1 MDKELFDLTKSLVEK
16 TMLDTEKTPTESVDD
31 FFDAFNEQTD
41 LSTVVYTFFHSDL
54 EIDSLADT
62 LLDLGK
68 RYEIKKYAVVNVD
81 ELDLTVVAVKVELV
95 FECMK

>member
-16 TMLDTEKTPTESVDD
+16 TMLDTEKTPTESVED

-54 EIDSLADT
+54 EIDNLADT

-68 RYEIKKYAVVNVD
+68 RYEIKKYAVINVD

-95 FECMK
+95 PEFMK

>member
-1 MDKELFDLTKSLVEK
+1 MDKELFNLTKSLVEK
-16 TMLDTEKTPTESVDD
+16 TMLDTDKTPTESVED
-31 FFDAFNEQTD
+31 FFDAFNAQTD

-54 EIDSLADT
+54 EVDTLADT

-68 RYEIKKYAVVNVD
+68 RHTIKRYAVVNVD

>member
-1 MDKELFDLTKSLVEK
+1 MDKELFDLTKNIVEK

-54 EIDSLADT
+54 EVDSLADT

-95 FECMK
+95 PEFMK

>member
-1 MDKELFDLTKSLVEK
+1 
-16 TMLDTEKTPTESVDD
+16 
-31 FFDAFNEQTD
+31 
-41 LSTVVYTFFHSDL
+41 VYTFFHSDL

-95 FECMK
+95 PEFMK